1 MTGRPRIAV
10 LAPKGASA
18 PLKGLDSTIAIV
30 EYTGAPWSPDPDPC
44 TLDLP
49 GIIIA
54 PPAYK
59 PRGDCKGKIVT
70 VFPSLQAV
78 KDSLDALGA
87 EEILRDPEAALYKT
101 TAILALS
108 YREHKR
114 SLIGSGMIPS
124 RPPPVMVAADY
135 YPGDVNGALRL
146 YTEGADIVVV
156 SASRRGWRSIV
167 EKLVDS
173 GVPTGVDAGLDASV
187 ASEAADM
194 GAMLVMSL
202 THGTL
207 DEIPARL
214 RGRPWWVLIPS
225 RLDPDPGERARRL
238 LSTASEASRLGYKK
252 LLLDPVA
259 QPLVEPGFLT
269 PLYAAR
275 LLAGTSYPVM
285 LGLNNVYEMADA
297 DTTGSIPVLVSLAFE
312 AGASVVLASEESTKA
327 RGAVLEAASA
337 SFMVYLASRW
347 RTTIKNLG
355 VRLLL
360 AKEKRNP
367 EHL

>member
-1 MTGRPRIAV
+1 MTGRPKIAI
-10 LAPKGASA
+10 LAPKGASVS
-18 PLKGLDSTIAIV
+18 LKGLSNTVTIV

-44 TLDLP
+44 TLDMP

-54 PPAYK
+54 PSSYK
-59 PRGDCKGKIVT
+59 PRSGCKSRVVT
-70 VFPSLQAV
+70 SFPSLHAV
-78 KDSLDALGA
+78 RDALDALGA
-87 EEILRDPEAALYKT
+87 DGILRDPDAALYNT
-101 TAILALS
+101 TAVLALS
-108 YREHKR
+108 YRELKH
-114 SLIGSGMIPS
+114 SLIGSDTIPS

-146 YTEGADIVVV
+146 YAEGADIVVV

-167 EKLVDS
+167 EKLVAA
-173 GVPTGVDAGLDASV
+173 GIPTGVDAGLDTSV
-187 ASEAADM
+187 ALEAADM

-202 THGTL
+202 TPEIL
-207 DEIPARL
+207 NEIPARL

-225 RLDPDPGERARRL
+225 RLDPDPGERARM
-238 LSTASEASRLGYKK
+238 LSSAASEASRLGYKR
-252 LLLDPVA
+252 LILDPVA

-275 LLAGTSYPVM
+275 LLADTPHPGM

-312 AGASVVLASEESTKA
+312 AGASMVLASEESTKA
-327 RGAVLEAASA
+327 RGAVLEAAAA
-337 SFMVYLASRW
+337 SLMVYLASRW
-347 RTTIKNLG
+347 RTTIKDLG

-367 EHL
+367 ELL

>member
-1 MTGRPRIAV
+1 MIRRPRIAI
-10 LAPKGASA
+10 LAPKGASTS
-18 PLKGLDSTIAIV
+18 LKDLNSTVAIV
-30 EYTGAPWSPDPDPC
+30 EYTGTPWSPDPDPC
-44 TLDLP
+44 TLEWAEL
-49 GIIIA
+49 IIA

-59 PRGDCKGKIVT
+59 PRSDCKSRVAT
-70 VFPSLQAV
+70 MFPSLHAV
-78 KDSLDALGA
+78 RDVLDTLRA

-101 TAILALS
+101 TAVLASS
-108 YREHKR
+108 YRGLKH
-114 SLIGSGMIPS
+114 SLIASGTIPS
-124 RPPPVMVAADY
+124 RPPPVMIAADY

-146 YTEGADIVVV
+146 YAEGADIVVV

-167 EKLVDS
+167 EKLVAA

-202 THGTL
+202 TPEIL

-225 RLDPDPGERARRL
+225 RLDPDPGERARIL
-238 LSTASEASRLGYKK
+238 SSTASKASRLGYKR
-252 LLLDPVA
+252 LVLDPVA

-275 LLAGTSYPVM
+275 LLADMPHPVM

-297 DTTGSIPVLVSLAFE
+297 DTTGSIPVLVALAFE
-312 AGASVVLASEESTKA
+312 AGASMVLASEESTKA

-337 SFMVYLASRW
+337 SFMAYLASRW
-347 RTTIKNLG
+347 RTTIKDLG

-367 EHL
+367 MLL